1 MDPPV
6 VDALLDV
13 LGPFVFPI
21 VLFAAGAVG
30 YGLLLALGRL
40 LEPVPDETSEWRTAG
55 DEAGGRGRT
64 GGTGERGDE
73 PAGSDRRE
81 C

>member
-30 YGLLLALGRL
+30 YGLLLSVRRL
-40 LEPVPDETSEWRTAG
+40 LEPVPDETSERRTAG
-55 DEAGGRGRT
+55 DET
-64 GGTGERGDE
+64 GETGER
-73 PAGSDRRE
+73 
-81 C
+81 